1 MATFK
6 RPVCSKKT
14 NATGQQELSYLFEI
28 ENRVEGIEF
37 IAETPNDI
45 SVESIQHCIQE
56 NQEWWHEFLETFL
69 KQSAKFF
76 SKQYTVQN
84 LLKVIRHVLAHKTDS
99 DMPIRV
105 ILVPKHIEIVGG
117 IFMVHW
123 TYTYLP
129 IVIDIPGLSDPLP
142 DSNKLHGVNEVTDG
156 VAELN
161 MDELPMDSTGESVE
175 LEDPNRMYQK
185 QKVKEA
191 ILKAKVA
198 YLKAQNQIRTFSDK
212 YGDDYSSEF
221 ELDTEN
227 DSEDE
232 DEEDDS

>member
-28 ENRVEGIEF
+28 ENLVEGIEF
-37 IAETPNDI
+37 IAETQDDI
-45 SVESIQHCIQE
+45 SVESVQRCIQE
-56 NQEWWHEFLETFL
+56 NQEWWHSFLDTFL

-84 LLKVIRHVLAHKTDS
+84 LLKIIRHVLLHKNDS

-105 ILVPKHIEIVGG
+105 ILLPKHIEIVGG
-117 IFMVHW
+117 IFIIHW

-142 DSNKLHGVNEVTDG
+142 DSNKLHEVTDG

-161 MDELPMDSTGESVE
+161 MDELPMDSTGESID
-175 LEDPNRMYQK
+175 LEDPNRLYQK

-212 YGDDYSSEF
+212 YGDEYSSEF

-232 DEEDDS
+232 EDDS